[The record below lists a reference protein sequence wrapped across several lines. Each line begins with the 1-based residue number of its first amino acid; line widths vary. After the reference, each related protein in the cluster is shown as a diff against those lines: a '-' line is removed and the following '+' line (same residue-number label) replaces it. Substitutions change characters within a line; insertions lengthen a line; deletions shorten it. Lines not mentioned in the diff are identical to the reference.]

1 MKRNFLDIIF
11 ENNQEADKFSSFG
24 EIYQVNRKSRVKA
37 YLLGILLFACLVL
50 FLPWTQNIRAKGKVT
65 TLRLEDRPQELNT
78 IIPGRVVKWYVKE
91 GDFVKKGDTILQ
103 LGEVKVEYFDPTLLK
118 RTQQQISAKNRSIAA
133 YEGKA
138 NTADTQIMAL
148 ESALKFKLQSL
159 DNKIEQQ
166 KMKITS
172 DSADLAAAQIAVN
185 AYKRQIQAA
194 KVMLDSGAISL
205 IEFEKRSVNYQEGVA
220 KVTSVSNK
228 LNQSKQELLNLKIE
242 KNGVRQEYNDKFAK
256 ALGDRLASE
265 SSVASAEAEVF
276 KLENTL
282 SNYDARQQLYFIVA
296 PQSGQITK
304 AKKAGIGE
312 MLKEGDMVVEVV
324 PTTQNLAVE
333 MFVNP
338 MDLPLINK
346 NQKVRFVFDG
356 FPAIVFSGWPSSSY
370 GTYSGVISA
379 VETSISPNG
388 LFRVMV
394 KEDPEDRKWPEVLK
408 LGGGASGIALL
419 KDVPVWY
426 ELWRN
431 INGFPPEYYKLGN
444 DGYEEKKAKK

>member
-1 MKRNFLDIIF
+1 MKRNFLNIIF
-11 ENNQEADKFSSFG
+11 ENNLESDKFSSFG
-24 EIYQVNRKSRVKA
+24 EIYQVNRQSRVKA
-37 YLLGILLFACLVL
+37 YLIGILIFACLVL

-138 NTADTQIMAL
+138 NTADTQILAL
-148 ESALKFKLQSL
+148 ENALKFKLQSV

-172 DSADLAAAQIAVN
+172 DSADLAAAQNAVN

-205 IEFEKRSVNYQEGVA
+205 IEFEKRSVNYQDGVA
-220 KVTSVSNK
+220 KVTSVANK

-265 SSVASAEAEVF
+265 SSIASGEAEVF

-296 PQSGQITK
+296 PQSGQITQ

-324 PTTQNLAVE
+324 PTTQNRAVE
-333 MFVNP
+333 MFVYP
-338 MDLPLINK
+338 MAFTFDK
-346 NQKVRFVFDG
+346 QKSESTFC
-356 FPAIVFSGWPSSSY
+356 I
-370 GTYSGVISA
+370 
-379 VETSISPNG
+379 
-388 LFRVMV
+388 
-394 KEDPEDRKWPEVLK
+394 
-408 LGGGASGIALL
+408 
-419 KDVPVWY
+419 
-426 ELWRN
+426 
-431 INGFPPEYYKLGN
+431 
-444 DGYEEKKAKK
+444 